1 MDTLGG
7 TTQLPALHFN
17 VAHGY
22 LYSTVKYLPA
32 LFDETMY
39 SPFPWEHN
47 LYLVDDGPKSHVRL

>member
-22 LYSTVKYLPA
+22 LYSTVKNLPA
-32 LFDETMY
+32 LLDKTMY
-39 SPFPWEHN
+39 SPCPWERN
-47 LYLVDDGPKSHVRL
+47 LYLVDGPKSPHV